1 MRNYIQDGDI
11 LTVTLTKDVN
21 SGDLVL
27 LGSSKTPAVAYG
39 SYAANVPG
47 EYALDGVFELP
58 AVAAD
63 AAVVGDAAF
72 FDAAAGTVTA
82 KADGNVPVGI
92 YAAPKAANVSIARVR
107 LLRTQ

>member
-1 MRNYIQDGDI
+1 MKNYIQDGDI
-11 LTVTLTKDVN
+11 LTVTLTTAVN

-63 AAVVGDAAF
+63 AAIVGDAAY

-82 KADGNVPVGI
+82 KADGNAPVGI
-92 YAAPKAANVSIARVR
+92 FADVKRANVGVARVR

>member
-11 LTVTLTKDVN
+11 LTVTLPKAVA

-39 SYAANVPG
+39 SFAANVPG
-47 EYALDGVFELP
+47 EYALDGVFEFP

-63 AAVVGDAAF
+63 AAIVGDLAY
-72 FDAAAGTVTA
+72 FDEAAGTVTA
-82 KADGNVPVGI
+82 KADGTTPIGI
-92 YAAPKAANVSIARVR
+92 YADAKAANVGRARVR
-107 LLRTQ
+107 LLRTK